1 MNIKDNI
8 KKLFNRIFRKNVPML
23 DDAPKQNN
31 FESKVFEENKFRENH
46 LLENKVNSYLDLLY
60 MKSSKDTPE
69 QIMNNVIE
77 SEKYKEEVVKHPEIE
92 GLIKNWKENN
102 KNYTYRDKIRL
113 ITKDYANRLKDFDR
127 KTIDNALDFLQRR
140 YQNQG
145 RDINDIELTSEA
157 SKIFD
162 LMTEYKQDIK
172 KIFVDNNVDITHIS
186 SVPPEEL
193 EGGVLRMSL
202 DRANNYETER
212 VNGVFASSEPV
223 DGNNPYIARNSS
235 GLIKLGKSTYIY
247 GNDNIEV
254 TGDLEGKKHAMLR
267 KPNYIYYL
275 NPEKFNPVCNLTINQ
290 RNHEPI
296 FEFSEEWISD
306 SDIDISDKNQV
317 KNVEQVTDV
326 TSLLNH
332 YTILCDTQS
341 QGIGI
346 KARQSKTKDDALE
359 YVEMKIKDGSVR
371 NINQETGINYKEL
384 SNIER

>member
-46 LLENKVNSYLDLLY
+46 SLESKVNSYLDLLY

-77 SEKYKEEVVKHPEIE
+77 SEKYKEAVVKHPEIE
-92 GLIKNWKENN
+92 GLIKNWKENS

-113 ITKDYANRLKDFDR
+113 ITKDYSNRLKDFDR

-172 KIFVDNNVDITHIS
+172 KIFIDNNVDITHIS

-247 GNDNIEV
+247 GNNNIEV

-290 RNHEPI
+290 RKHEPI